1 MSRCCGSEGTSLR
14 SLRSLGGIVR
24 WLYWVLAWWKAAELP
39 ILGVVV
45 GPFGELLGIERKRER
60 EEREAKGGKER
71 EGGSRSLCSY
81 SYSTPGLLQLCFFL
95 FSTNFS
101 IIFLFIQYDHQY

>member
-45 GPFGELLGIERKRER
+45 GPFGELLGIERKREKR
-60 EEREAKGGKER
+60 EKQKEEKRERVEVGVYA
-71 EGGSRSLCSY
+71 LIV
-81 SYSTPGLLQLCFFL
+81 TPHLVFSSCVFF
-95 FSTNFS
+95 F
-101 IIFLFIQYDHQY
+101 